1 MQELKCIFM
10 IFVIFDGSSRSFPLH
25 FVIRVQYF
33 HSFLIEGCGFILNR
47 EGNTKFFTMNF
58 TFPLVLFVVLK

>member
-1 MQELKCIFM
+1 MQELKCIVM

-25 FVIRVQYF
+25 FVIRIQYF
-33 HSFLIEGCGFILNR
+33 HSFLIEGRWFILNR
-47 EGNTKFFTMNF
+47 EGSTKFLTMNL